1 MYELQKKYNQ
11 LSKGFRA
18 SQYKDNN
25 LLADLFTL
33 KEKLEQKELLI
44 AEKEIL
50 VGLYTL
56 LEFHQKAYQ
65 LYDEIADT
73 SLFKQVARLSVLQDK
88 ALSMKD
94 TFARK
99 DPREPIVFH
108 APTTLELSGFIE
120 SDKAYAYHLRNKEVV
135 VFQKKVSC
143 DRVYLYKEDEVEL
156 NALDIKMINKALSK
170 MANFK
175 EELILFYNKS
185 FETSLG
191 LNANAHWY
199 TTLEV
204 FSLHF
209 NLYSQ
214 DDMEVRITAGDNN
227 LVDHL
232 LDICVDNLEVVSM
245 DYDG

>member
-11 LSKGFRA
+11 LSKEFRT
-18 SQYKDNN
+18 SKYKDNS
-25 LLADLFTL
+25 LLTDLFTL
-33 KEKLEQKELLI
+33 KEQMEQKELLI

-56 LEFHQKAYQ
+56 LEFHQQAYQ
-65 LYDEIADT
+65 LYEEIADI
-73 SLFKQVARLSVLQDK
+73 SIFKQAARLNVLQEK
-88 ALSMKD
+88 AVLIKD

-99 DPREPIVFH
+99 DPREPIVIH
-108 APTTLELSGFIE
+108 TPTILELSDFIE

-143 DRVYLYKEDEVEL
+143 DRVYLYKEQEKEL
-156 NALDIKMINKALSK
+156 NALDIKMINDALAK

-185 FETSLG
+185 FEASLG
-191 LNANAHWY
+191 LNANADWY

-209 NLYSQ
+209 NLYGR